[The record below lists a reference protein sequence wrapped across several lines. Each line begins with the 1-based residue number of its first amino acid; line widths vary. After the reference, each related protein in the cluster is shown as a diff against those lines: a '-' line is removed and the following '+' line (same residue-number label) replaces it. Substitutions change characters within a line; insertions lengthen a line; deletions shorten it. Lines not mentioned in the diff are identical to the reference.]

1 MPNKSIA
8 VIAIFAKNLKILNAR
23 MHVIYMVSRSH
34 VKFPV

>member
-8 VIAIFAKNLKILNAR
+8 GIAIFAKNLKCFNAR